1 MATTT
6 VLVTGATGFVGRRL
20 VPTLVERGF
29 HVRAMTRHPDDYSG
43 EAEPVGGDV
52 HDADS
57 LAGPL
62 LGVDVAV
69 YLVHS
74 LDSVDFERRDADA
87 ARAFGRV
94 AAEAGVRQIVYL
106 GGLGREDDITL
117 PAPALATPGRGPSRR
132 RRGASD
138 GAARRHHRWRWRN
151 IMGADPSTD
160 QEPAGDDRAKVGRN

>member
-1 MATTT
+1 MLSGGARFDSTMTDTT

-29 HVRAMTRHPDDYSG
+29 AVRAMTRHPDDYAG
-43 EAEPVGGDV
+43 EGETVGGDV

-57 LAGPL
+57 LVEPL

-74 LDSVDFERRDADA
+74 LDSVDFERRDANA

-94 AAEAGVRQIVYL
+94 AAEAGVRQIIYL
-106 GGLGREDDITL
+106 GGLGAMTTSSPRTCARD
-117 PAPALATPGRGPSRR
+117 ARSRAFSARPGCR
-132 RRGASD
+132 
-138 GAARRHHRWRWRN
+138 
-151 IMGADPSTD
+151 
-160 QEPAGDDRAKVGRN
+160 